1 MTTMNR
7 MSRRG
12 FMKKAVYL
20 GAGLIAVAG
29 MGVGWKVFQRT
40 SSQPLV
46 HETLPRGKSL
56 GLSEGGSHWFTPAEL
71 ATMKALTSVIVPSDG
86 NGPGASEADLAGQL
100 ERFVA
105 DTPRRQELY
114 RAGLAAIDGLAM
126 QQHQQAFA
134 ALGMKEQIE
143 LFSTVD
149 QARLVLE
156 KEPVSIQDK
165 ATRKLRFLYYF
176 RWLGVSSAATE
187 FCQYLVLD
195 AKEKFYSS
203 PVAWAWLEYE
213 GPPFPLG
220 YFSSVDKCA
229 IPTV

>member
-1 MTTMNR
+1 MNR
-7 MSRRG
+7 MSRRA

-29 MGVGWKVFQRT
+29 MGVGWKIFQRT

-46 HETLPRGKSL
+46 PVTLPTGRSVI
-56 GLSEGGSHWFTPAEL
+56 SEGGSQWFTPAEL
-71 ATMKALTSVIVPSDG
+71 ATMKALTSVIIPSDS

-100 ERFVA
+100 ERFVV

-114 RAGLAAIDGLAM
+114 RAGLAAFDGLAM

-134 ALGMKEQIE
+134 TLGMKEQIE
-143 LFSTVD
+143 LFRMVD
-149 QARLVLE
+149 QARLVLD

-165 ATRKLRFLYYF
+165 VTRKLRVLYYF
-176 RWLGVSSAATE
+176 RWLGVNSAATE

-203 PVAWAWLEYE
+203 QVAWAWLGYE

>member
-1 MTTMNR
+1 MNR

-12 FMKKAVYL
+12 FIKKAVYW
-20 GAGLIAVAG
+20 GAGVIAVAG
-29 MGVGWKVFQRT
+29 MGVGWKLFQRT
-40 SSQPLV
+40 ASQPLAPV
-46 HETLPRGKSL
+46 TIPTGRSGVSD
-56 GLSEGGSHWFTPAEL
+56 GGSHWFTPAEL

-86 NGPGASEADLAGQL
+86 NGPGATEADLAGQL
-100 ERFVA
+100 EQFVA
-105 DTPRRQELY
+105 DTPRRQEVY
-114 RAGLAAIDGLAM
+114 RAGLSAFDGLAR

-134 ALGMKEQIE
+134 ALGMKEQVE
-143 LFSTVD
+143 MFSLVD

-156 KEPVSIQDK
+156 KEPVSLQEK
-165 ATRKLRFLYYF
+165 VTRKLRVLYYF
-176 RWLGVSSAATE
+176 RWLGISSAATE
-187 FCQYLVLD
+187 FCQYLVPD

-203 PVAWAWLEYE
+203 QVAWTWLGYE

>member
-1 MTTMNR
+1 
-7 MSRRG
+7 
-12 FMKKAVYL
+12 MKKAVYF
-20 GAGLIAVAG
+20 GAGLIAVTG
-29 MGVGWKVFQRT
+29 FGVGWKLFQRT
-40 SSQPLV
+40 SVQPAV
-46 HETLPRGKSL
+46 PL
-56 GLSEGGSHWFTPAEL
+56 GLPTGKAGSAEAGSRWFTPTEL
-71 ATMKALTSVIVPSDG
+71 ATMKALTSVIIPSDG
-86 NGPGASEADLAGQL
+86 NGPGATEADLAGQL

-114 RAGLAAIDGLAM
+114 RTGLAAFDGLAM
-126 QQHQQAFA
+126 QQYQRAFA

-143 LFSTVD
+143 LFRMVD
-149 QARLVLE
+149 EARLAME

-165 ATRKLRFLYYF
+165 ASRKLRFLYYY
-176 RWLGVSSAATE
+176 RWSGVTPAAVE
-187 FCQYLVLD
+187 LCQYIVLD

-203 PVAWAWLEYE
+203 QVAWAWLGYE

>member
-1 MTTMNR
+1 MNR

-20 GAGLIAVAG
+20 GAGVIAVAG
-29 MGVGWKVFQRT
+29 MGVGWKLFQRT
-40 SSQPLV
+40 ASQPLPPV
-46 HETLPRGKSL
+46 TIPTGRSGVSD
-56 GLSEGGSHWFTPAEL
+56 GGSHWFTPTEL
-71 ATMKALTSVIVPSDG
+71 ATMKALASVIIPSDG
-86 NGPGASEADLAGQL
+86 NGPGAAEADLASQL
-100 ERFVA
+100 EQFVA
-105 DTPRRQELY
+105 NTPRRQELY
-114 RAGLAAIDGLAM
+114 RTGLSAFDGLAM

-134 ALGMKEQIE
+134 ALGMKEQVE
-143 LFSTVD
+143 LFSMVD

-156 KEPVSIQDK
+156 KEPVSFQEK
-165 ATRKLRFLYYF
+165 VNRKLRVLYYF

-203 PVAWAWLEYE
+203 QVAWAWLGYE

>member
-1 MTTMNR
+1 
-7 MSRRG
+7 
-12 FMKKAVYL
+12 MKKAVYF
-20 GAGLIAVAG
+20 GAGLIAVTG
-29 MGVGWKVFQRT
+29 FGVGWKLFQR
-40 SSQPLV
+40 SSIQPAIPV
-46 HETLPRGKSL
+46 GLPTGKARAAEADSR
-56 GLSEGGSHWFTPAEL
+56 WFTPAEL
-71 ATMKALTSVIVPSDG
+71 ATMKALASVIVPSDG
-86 NGPGASEADLAGQL
+86 NGPGATEADLAGQL
-100 ERFVA
+100 EQFVA

-114 RAGLAAIDGLAM
+114 RAGLSAFDGLAM

-134 ALGMKEQIE
+134 ALGMKEQVE
-143 LFSTVD
+143 LFSLVD

-156 KEPVSIQDK
+156 KEPASLQEKV
-165 ATRKLRFLYYF
+165 TRKLRVLYYF

-187 FCQYLVLD
+187 FCQYLVPD

-203 PVAWAWLEYE
+203 EVAWTWLGYE